1 MAEHVGPLD
10 RAVLEVSGADARP
23 FLQALV
29 TNDVGRVG
37 EGRAVYAALLTPQ
50 GKYLF
55 DFFVAA
61 HGEALW
67 IDCEAAC
74 REALRKR
81 LSTYRLRARV
91 AIEDRPEEEVHAVIG
106 ADAAEAL
113 ARVRGGVRFADPRLD
128 ALGARAILG
137 PGGGAALEAAG
148 IARADRAAYDAL
160 RIGLGAPDGRRD
172 MTEAKSLPL
181 ENGFEALN
189 GVDFDKGCYVG
200 QEVTARMK
208 HRGLIRRRLVPVRF
222 DGPAPAP
229 GTPVHDGGAAVGEV
243 RSAEGQT
250 GLAML
255 RLEVVAAAREL
266 RAGEVAVAVEKPFWA
281 DY

>member
-29 TNDVGRVG
+29 TNDMGRVG

-81 LSTYRLRARV
+81 LSIYRLRARV
-91 AIEDRPEEEVHAVIG
+91 AIEDRPEEVHAVIG
-106 ADAAEAL
+106 AGAAEAL
-113 ARVRGGVRFADPRLD
+113 ARVAGGVRFPDPRLD

-148 IARADRAAYDAL
+148 IVRADRAAYDAL

-172 MTEAKSLPL
+172 MAEARSLPL

-208 HRGLIRRRLVPVRF
+208 HRGLVRRRLVPVRF

-229 GTPVHDGGAAVGEV
+229 GTPVQDGGAAVGEV
-243 RSAEGQT
+243 RSAEGRT

-255 RLEVVAAAREL
+255 RLEAVAAAREL
-266 RAGEVAVAVEKPFWA
+266 RAGAVAVAVEKPFWA